1 MNEFLLDPMITTQ
14 NTSGLRFDD
23 VVAAAR
29 AQAAAY
35 RKMNTVNILADGGP
49 TRPDYAA
56 MAKVV
61 TNRNKDKNF
70 VQRALNP
77 DKYPHLT
84 DDKGNNVTHLMTWSD
99 NGESMDIYP
108 TVVYDN
114 GKLKQLDD
122 YEAFEYAMRNNERIN
137 IPISDFGDW
146 YSQNGLI
153 EHKEFA
159 KGGGLSRSKDYG
171 SKKKPYPSVKSGDFA
186 GGGRSYPIP
195 TKADAVDALRLAGL
209 HHRADV
215 KAKVYRKYPSLKH
228 AEGGLLDYSQPILI
242 DQSPVTTVPDNPNVN
257 LDLMWKNNQSIGN
270 NRKMNMS
277 NMEQIDNYLVSK
289 NVPLYQRQAI
299 LYTILQES
307 GADALDAHGN
317 GYYGLVGWSV
327 DRYNSIKDKSL
338 LGQAEYLYDTLYNG
352 NGTVDWNHGGD
363 GSGYNSWKDARK
375 AFVDAQDF
383 NTALKA
389 LTYGYVRPAADVK
402 TYRLQNGSKHF

>member
-1 MNEFLLDPMITTQ
+1 MNEFLLDPIITTQ
-14 NTSGLRFDD
+14 STNGLRFDD

-29 AQAAAY
+29 AQAAEY
-35 RKMNTVNILADGGP
+35 RRMNDINVLA
-49 TRPDYAA
+49 
-56 MAKVV
+56 
-61 TNRNKDKNF
+61 N
-70 VQRALNP
+70 
-77 DKYPHLT
+77 
-84 DDKGNNVTHLMTWSD
+84 
-99 NGESMDIYP
+99 
-108 TVVYDN
+108 
-114 GKLKQLDD
+114 
-122 YEAFEYAMRNNERIN
+122 
-137 IPISDFGDW
+137 
-146 YSQNGLI
+146 
-153 EHKEFA
+153 
-159 KGGGLSRSKDYG
+159 GGGLSRSKDYG
-171 SKKKPYPSVKSGDFA
+171 SKKKPYPSVKSDDFA

-215 KAKVYRKYPSLKH
+215 KAKVYKKYPSLKH
-228 AEGGLLDYSQPILI
+228 AEGGLLDYGQPILI
-242 DQSPVTTVPDNPNVN
+242 DQSPVTTVPDNQNVN

-317 GYYGLVGWSV
+317 GYYGLVGWSA

-352 NGTVDWNHGGD
+352 NGTVDWNHGGE

-383 NTALKA
+383 DTAMRA
-389 LTYGYVRPAADVK
+389 LTYGYVRPTADVK
-402 TYRLQNGSKHF
+402 AYRLQYGSKHF